1 MWIDDTG
8 LSSNHQS
15 LHAVVVM
22 VKHNSLLFAILSSK
36 VLDTRRVVLLSIP
49 TYLLRSYSFGRT
61 RLIPLVKEHY
71 KATQMLPE
79 AILHHYRPPTSS
91 THNTLIHQNAGK
103 TYLPIFNSDTVGS
116 PSTTF
121 NVNNYNPN
129 DDSFSMYKPFTTVC
143 THLKHIYPHVPYIQ
157 PLFTAPSSQQKSR
170 FSSS

>member
-1 MWIDDTG
+1 MYRIYLVYRYILSFALQGLLIMLLYVIWVSPGLSLSKSHGFRVWIDDTG

-49 TYLLRSYSFGRT
+49 TYLLRSYSFGRI

-103 TYLPIFNSDTVGS
+103 TYLPTFNSDAVGS
-116 PSTTF
+116 PSTLQ
-121 NVNNYNPN
+121 
-129 DDSFSMYKPFTTVC
+129 C
-143 THLKHIYPHVPYIQ
+143 Q
-157 PLFTAPSSQQKSR
+157 
-170 FSSS
+170 